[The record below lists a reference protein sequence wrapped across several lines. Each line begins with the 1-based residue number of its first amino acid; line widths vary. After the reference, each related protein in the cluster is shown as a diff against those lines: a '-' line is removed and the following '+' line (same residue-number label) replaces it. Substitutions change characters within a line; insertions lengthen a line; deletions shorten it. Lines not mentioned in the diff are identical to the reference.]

1 LAIAD
6 YRDPHRLTLPNLTSF
21 QKLQIHSEMPLDCVS
36 LDERFEPI
44 AAEIAESEGAGRGRY
59 QCSSIAT
66 NDGTSAT
73 RPVFNGVVAAAM
85 VAGLALL

>member
-1 LAIAD
+1 
-6 YRDPHRLTLPNLTSF
+6 LTNF
-21 QKLQIHSEMPLDCVS
+21 QKLQIHSDLPLDCGP

-59 QCSSIAT
+59 QCSSTTT

-73 RPVFNGVVAAAM
+73 RPVFTGVVAAVM